1 VAAFFPVCLCVVAA
15 VAEMR
20 LLQFEVTH
28 KKTRLHFSVETGLS
42 CSLVSVVRDRG
53 QATLSV

>member
-1 VAAFFPVCLCVVAA
+1 
-15 VAEMR
+15 MR

-28 KKTRLHFSVETGLS
+28 KKTRLHCSVETGLS
-42 CSLVSVVRDRG
+42 CSLVSVVRDRV